1 MLFQCWSTVFDAG
14 PALKQH
20 WVNASGSLGI
30 MTLIWSLLLYL
41 PLFRLQST
49 SPSSD
54 STLCIKQPYIMAAE
68 FLHRQDSVGPQ
79 IIERDGVRMLQL
91 ITQLEGFRYSD
102 LLVRPQEDKILV
114 MDSSEKVLKS
124 YPLPESVDPYTVE
137 ADISDEGVLTVL
149 APLKG

>member
-1 MLFQCWSTVFDAG
+1 M
-14 PALKQH
+14 
-20 WVNASGSLGI
+20 AS
-30 MTLIWSLLLYL
+30 
-41 PLFRLQST
+41 
-49 SPSSD
+49 
-54 STLCIKQPYIMAAE
+54 E
-68 FLHRQDSVGPQ
+68 FIHRQDSVGPQ
-79 IIERDGVRMLQL
+79 VIERDGVRMLQL